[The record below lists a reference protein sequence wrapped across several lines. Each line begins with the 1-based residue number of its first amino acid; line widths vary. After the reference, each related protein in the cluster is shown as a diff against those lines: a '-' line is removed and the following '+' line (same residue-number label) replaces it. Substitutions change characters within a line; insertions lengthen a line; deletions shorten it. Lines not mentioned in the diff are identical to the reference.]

1 MQERGTLE
9 GLPTPPS
16 SLDLDRVP
24 SAARTGRAEFEER
37 VAQHPESSPRL
48 TAGDV
53 DANWEAAYSSGDEA
67 PGGDMPTPEQS
78 VVSDIGA
85 ALGIEYNDD
94 EELKAADK
102 IERRDRNRWELDPA
116 SSEDYRN
123 RTGRQDG
130 N

>member
-1 MQERGTLE
+1 LE

-16 SLDLDRVP
+16 SLGLDPVA
-24 SAARTGRAEFEER
+24 SAARTGRAELEER
-37 VAQHPESSPRL
+37 LTLHPETSPRL

-67 PGGDMPTPEQS
+67 PGGDMATPEQS

-85 ALGIEYNDD
+85 ALGVEYNDD
-94 EELKAADK
+94 EELKPLDK

-116 SSEDYRN
+116 SSEDYRS
-123 RTGRQDG
+123 RRGRE
-130 N
+130 